1 METDRRD
8 AAILARL
15 RRAGELT
22 EVSVPDEVSENDRAK
37 RYLRLC

>member
-15 RRAGELT
+15 HRAGELT
-22 EVSVPDEVSENDRAK
+22 EVSVPDAAHEAFENGSR
-37 RYLRLC
+37 